1 MNEMLI
7 AICLMLVFVGVMMGI
22 DKIREKR
29 HKKVQ
34 H

>member
-22 DKIREKR
+22 DKIRAKR
-29 HKKVQ
+29 DQKRAH
-34 H
+34 